1 MFSLPKNSPHVAR
14 NTCIK
19 TDCVYLVLVVDSQV
33 LSCSSLRTHTHTHQV
48 CDEERFRKGLIPMIS
63 ASEVNKLT
71 PRVLML
77 SGRLDLVLLH
87 TCFLTQHM
95 RYQKD
100 LGLGMMLNGGG
111 RVAPSSK

>member
-1 MFSLPKNSPHVAR
+1 MFSLPKKTPHTAS
-14 NTCIK
+14 NTCIE

-33 LSCSSLRTHTHTHQV
+33 LSCSSLHTHTHQV
-48 CDEERFRKGLIPMIS
+48 RDEQRVRKGLIPMIG

-87 TCFLTQHM
+87 TCVLIQHM